1 MIGRVFLG
9 RYEAI
14 TLIGEGGMGKVYRA
28 RQLDLDREVVVKVM
42 HEHVAQDKVFSE
54 RFQRETLL
62 MARFQ
67 HPYAVALYDASLN
80 DPNGPCIVMEYIRGV
95 TLDTLLHRNGRMS
108 ATRFARLLGQ
118 LCEAL

>member
-9 RYEAI
+9 RYEVKS
-14 TLIGEGGMGKVYRA
+14 LIGEGGMGKVYRA
-28 RQLDLDREVVVKVM
+28 RQLDLDREVVIKVM
-42 HEHVAQDKVFSE
+42 HDHVAADKLFAE

-80 DPNGPCIVMEYIRGV
+80 DPSGPCIVMEYIRGT
-95 TLDTLLHRNGRMS
+95 TLDAILERHGRLQPRRVS
-108 ATRFARLLGQ
+108 RLLKQ
-118 LCEAL
+118 LC